1 MTTYPAYT
9 PIEDLGQELGI
20 LFGFFVACLFVMA
33 VYTIVW
39 QCISPLLSSCQ
50 QLLTPATVIQRRSLA
65 KDLARRREL
74 QQNKGPQRG
83 RGVAIHEKMLD
94 RYASPANR
102 IELPVPSGSGAAD
115 PSTSGA
121 KLAQSAGLGV
131 AFERTG
137 SPLAADSK
145 VRAKGGNIREVL

>member
-1 MTTYPAYT
+1 MTTYPPYT
-9 PIEDLGQELGI
+9 PMSSLGHELGI
-20 LFGFFVACLFVMA
+20 LFGFFVACLFIMA
-33 VYTIVW
+33 VYTVIW
-39 QCISPLLSSCQ
+39 QF
-50 QLLTPATVIQRRSLA
+50 IQRRSLA
-65 KDLARRREL
+65 KDFARRREL
-74 QQNKGPQRG
+74 QNRRPQRG

-102 IELPVPSGSGAAD
+102 VELPVPSGSGAAD
-115 PSTSGA
+115 PGA

-145 VRAKGGNIREVL
+145 VGRAKGGNMREVL